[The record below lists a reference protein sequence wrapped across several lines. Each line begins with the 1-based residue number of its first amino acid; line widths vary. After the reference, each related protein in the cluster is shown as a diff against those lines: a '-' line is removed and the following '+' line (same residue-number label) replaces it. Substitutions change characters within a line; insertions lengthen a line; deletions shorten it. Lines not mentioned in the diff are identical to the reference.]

1 MLHTLK
7 VTITVYVF
15 SMFCYSVWY
24 LLQYYD
30 VAGLRMPDEWIG
42 SLCYLPHGARVL
54 MFCFFR
60 YYSLPG
66 LYLAEITGPALI
78 HHADYMYGWSVAA
91 IASLFSVAASVELVK
106 WTRATPGFFSFF
118 KKVNFENYKFLYLVI
133 VVSSLLNGLLV
144 NLTLSIINPL
154 NPIDVITVFRFA
166 VGDFLG
172 AIAVIA
178 TLWVIFRTLI
188 DTRLIIDPRAEDKS

>member
-1 MLHTLK
+1 MIHLIK

-15 SMFCYSVWY
+15 AMFCYALWY
-24 LLQYYD
+24 PLQVLD
-30 VAGLRMPDEWIG
+30 LANLNPNNEWLG
-42 SLCYLPHGARVL
+42 SLCYLPHGARVM

-78 HHADYMYGWSVAA
+78 NDVDYIDGWSVASLV
-91 IASLFSVAASVELVK
+91 SLFSVVASVELVK

-118 KKVNFENYKFLYLVI
+118 KEVNFENYKFLYLVI
-133 VVSSLLNGLLV
+133 IVSSLLNGLLV
-144 NLTLSIINPL
+144 NSLLSLMNEMSIS
-154 NPIDVITVFRFA
+154 VITVFRFA

-172 AIAVIA
+172 ALAVVLG
-178 TLWVIFRTLI
+178 LWVIFRTLV
-188 DTRLIIDPRAEDKS
+188 DTRLIINPED

>member
-1 MLHTLK
+1 MIHTIK

-24 LLQYYD
+24 FLQVLD
-30 VAGLRMPDEWIG
+30 IANMNPNDEWVG

-66 LYLAEITGPALI
+66 LYLAEITGPAVI
-78 HHADYMYGWSVAA
+78 NHNDYMAGWSIAA
-91 IASLFSVAASVELVK
+91 IASLFSVVAAVELVK

-118 KKVNFENYKFLYLVI
+118 KEVNFENYKFLYLVI
-133 VVSSLLNGLLV
+133 IVSSLLNGLLV
-144 NLTLSIINPL
+144 NLILSVINS
-154 NPIDVITVFRFA
+154 ISSISVITVFRFA

-172 AIAVIA
+172 ATAVIA
-178 TLWVIFRTLI
+178 ALWIIFRTLI
-188 DTRLIIDPRAEDKS
+188 DTRLIVDPKIDD

>member
-1 MLHTLK
+1 MIHAIK

-24 LLQYYD
+24 FLQVLD
-30 VAGLRMPDEWIG
+30 IANMNSNDEWVG

-78 HHADYMYGWSVAA
+78 HHNDYMDGWSTAA
-91 IASLFSVAASVELVK
+91 VASLFSVVAAVELVK

-118 KKVNFENYKFLYLVI
+118 KEVNFENYKFLYLVI
-133 VVSSLLNGLLV
+133 IVSSLLNGLLV
-144 NLTLSIINPL
+144 NSILSVINSI
-154 NPIDVITVFRFA
+154 NSISVITVFRFA

-172 AIAVIA
+172 ASAVIA
-178 TLWVIFRTLI
+178 ALWIIFRTLV
-188 DTRLIIDPRAEDKS
+188 DTRLIVDPRIEDK

>member
-1 MLHTLK
+1 MIHAIK

-42 SLCYLPHGARVL
+42 SLCYL
-54 MFCFFR
+54 
-60 YYSLPG
+60 
-66 LYLAEITGPALI
+66 AEITGPSLI
-78 HHADYMYGWSVAA
+78 HHNDYMDGWSIAA
-91 IASLFSVAASVELVK
+91 FGSLFSVVAAVELVK

-118 KKVNFENYKFLYLVI
+118 KEVNFENYKFLYLVI
-133 VVSSLLNGLLV
+133 IVSSLLNGLLV
-144 NLTLSIINPL
+144 NLILSVINTTTA
-154 NPIDVITVFRFA
+154 ISVVTVFRFA

-172 AIAVIA
+172 ALAVIA
-178 TLWVIFRTLI
+178 TLWIIFRTLI
-188 DTRLIIDPRAEDKS
+188 DTRLIIDPRVED

>member
-1 MLHTLK
+1 MLHAIK

-24 LLQYYD
+24 FLQVLD
-30 VAGLRMPDEWIG
+30 IANMNPNDEWVG
-42 SLCYLPHGARVL
+42 SLCYFPHGARVL

-78 HHADYMYGWSVAA
+78 HHNDYMDGWSTAA
-91 IASLFSVAASVELVK
+91 VASLFSVVAAVELVK

-118 KKVNFENYKFLYLVI
+118 KEVNFENYKFLYLVI
-133 VVSSLLNGLLV
+133 IVSSLLNGLLV
-144 NLTLSIINPL
+144 NSILSVINSI
-154 NPIDVITVFRFA
+154 NSISVITVFRFA

-178 TLWVIFRTLI
+178 ALWIIFRTLV
-188 DTRLIIDPRAEDKS
+188 DTRLIVDPRIEDK

>member
-1 MLHTLK
+1 MLHAIK

-24 LLQYYD
+24 FLQVLD
-30 VAGLRMPDEWIG
+30 IANMNPNDEWVG

-78 HHADYMYGWSVAA
+78 HHNDYMDGWSTAA
-91 IASLFSVAASVELVK
+91 VASLFSVVAAVELVK

-118 KKVNFENYKFLYLVI
+118 KEVNFENYKFLYLVI
-133 VVSSLLNGLLV
+133 IVSSLLNGLLV
-144 NLTLSIINPL
+144 NLILSVINSI
-154 NPIDVITVFRFA
+154 NSISVITVFRFA

-178 TLWVIFRTLI
+178 ALWIIFRTLV
-188 DTRLIIDPRAEDKS
+188 DTRLIVDPRIEDK

>member
-1 MLHTLK
+1 MAHTLK
-7 VTITVYVF
+7 VTITVFVF
-15 SMFCYSVWY
+15 SMFCYAVWY
-24 LLQYYD
+24 PLQVID
-30 VAGLRMPDEWIG
+30 LANLNPNREWLG

-78 HHADYMYGWSVAA
+78 HHNDYMYGWSVAA
-91 IASLFSVAASVELVK
+91 IASLFSVVASVELVK

-133 VVSSLLNGLLV
+133 IVSSLLNGLLV
-144 NLTLSIINPL
+144 NVTLSIINPI
-154 NPIDVITVFRFA
+154 NNIDVITVFRFA
-166 VGDFLG
+166 IGDFLG

-178 TLWVIFRTLI
+178 TLFIIFRTLI
-188 DTRLIIDPRAEDKS
+188 DTRLIIDPRAD

>member
-1 MLHTLK
+1 MIHTIK

-24 LLQYYD
+24 FLQVLD
-30 VAGLRMPDEWIG
+30 IANMNPNDEWVG

-60 YYSLPG
+60 YHSLPG

-78 HHADYMYGWSVAA
+78 HHNDYMEGWSIAA
-91 IASLFSVAASVELVK
+91 IASLFSVVAAVELVK

-118 KKVNFENYKFLYLVI
+118 KEVNFENYKFLYLVI
-133 VVSSLLNGLLV
+133 IVSSLLNGLLV
-144 NLTLSIINPL
+144 NLILSVINS
-154 NPIDVITVFRFA
+154 ISSISVITVFRFA

-172 AIAVIA
+172 ATAVIA
-178 TLWVIFRTLI
+178 ALWIIFRTLV
-188 DTRLIIDPRAEDKS
+188 DTRLIVDPKIED